1 MEKLLRKTGINQS
14 LRLLLI
20 VASLVFGSSAW
31 GQETTTI
38 FSETFD
44 KFTGTGGND
53 GSWSGSIAS
62 STATTSTDNTGWTF
76 TKGYAAKQCAKFG
89 AKNGLGSAT
98 TPTLIFTGDATLTF
112 RAGAWSGDAK
122 TLNISISNGTL
133 SQATVTLADGAF
145 TKYSISITGV
155 TSNPTI
161 TFAGKQNSKARFFL
175 DDVVITQATTSGG
188 GGETTLTDRELSFG
202 ETTSFDAEVGDDTFS
217 APTLTG
223 VTEGATDGVTYT
235 SSNETVASV
244 NASTGVVTINGMGY
258 AKITASAKADAIY
271 DAGSAS
277 YDIYVYDSG
286 TLEDLKA
293 YITSTTATDI
303 YFNLTTTAVVTGTN
317 TSNAFMEDG
326 SAGIYLYKN
335 GHGLTAG
342 NSFTGK
348 VKATGMLFK
357 DSYELTEFI
366 PANTAGTAD
375 IPVTGRTIQYLTDSE
390 NAGYKKAESMR
401 VKLTGVTVTSDLTNK
416 MCTIKQNGYSTTLY
430 LNQTDWTVT
439 NGTTYNITG
448 YPTIFNGTW
457 EFKVID
463 EADLKATGESK
474 TTATVTFAQE
484 SYSVQTN
491 GEITVS
497 ATTNSTSKIV
507 YSISPEDDNVS
518 IDENTGYIVAGNN
531 AGTYTITATVA
542 ENENFTSASASC
554 PLTVT
559 APAPPSYNV
568 AAPTYYKKITST
580 DELAAGGTYLI
591 VCEDENCAIG
601 SISDKKGQ
609 PTPITYTANN
619 EKGINIISDI
629 AQAAEYLLEKNSDG
643 SFSLKNGTNYLKA
656 KDADLSN
663 ISTVTDNYAKWTVS
677 FNNGNV
683 ELVCKASET
692 RQIIYRAGEYNTFKN
707 YVTENAAN
715 DEYKKVQLYQ
725 KVTDLAIST
734 LTNGYATFV
743 TDVPYAMPKGTC
755 GYAVTVAPHVGVI
768 TKTEAYTEGQPVP
781 AQTALLIGGASGTDY
796 YPAVLKEDVAATYTG
811 ENYMEG
817 KRTEEGYTD
826 TQKGV
831 AVYYYKLALNS
842 ASKPGFYY
850 GAADGAAFQLTK
862 PTTAYLAVPQSI
874 TPVNGYLID
883 FDGEETGISTISPTN
898 GNANG
903 AIYNLNGIRLTQTLR
918 NLPKGVYI
926 VNGKKVIK

>member
-20 VASLVFGSSAW
+20 IASFVFGSSARVW
-31 GQETTTI
+31 AEDTVVDFSAGLPSGWTKTAGTTANTSYGSPSTKCLQLQKTTTI
-38 FSETFD
+38 NSPVYATAFESLKINIARSGGGTTMTLSYQIGKNAAVTIETFSLSSKGKFSEQTVSLPAEAQVEGV
-44 KFTGTGGND
+44 KFILT
-53 GSWSGSIAS
+53 
-62 STATTSTDNTGWTF
+62 
-76 TKGYAAKQCAKFG
+76 
-89 AKNGLGSAT
+89 SAT
-98 TPTLIFTGDATLTF
+98 ASFYVNKITLTP
-112 RAGAWSGDAK
+112 K
-122 TLNISISNGTL
+122 
-133 SQATVTLADGAF
+133 
-145 TKYSISITGV
+145 
-155 TSNPTI
+155 
-161 TFAGKQNSKARFFL
+161 
-175 DDVVITQATTSGG
+175 TTSGG
-188 GGETTLTDRELSFG
+188 GDETTLTDRELSFG
-202 ETTSFDAEVGDDTFS
+202 ATTSFDAEVGDDTFS
-217 APTLTG
+217 EPELTG
-223 VTEGATDGVTYT
+223 ETDGVTYA
-235 SSNETVASV
+235 SDNGDVASV
-244 NASTGVVTINGMGY
+244 DAQTGAVTINGMGH
-258 AKITASAKADAIY
+258 ATITASAEADATY
-271 DAGSAS
+271 KAGSDS
-277 YDIYVYDSG
+277 YDIYVYGKG
-286 TLEDLKA
+286 TIEDLKA
-293 YITSTTATDI
+293 YITSTTPTDI
-303 YFNLTTTAVVTGTN
+303 YFNLTSTAVVTYAATN
-317 TSNAFMEDG
+317 YAYMEDG
-326 SAGIYLYKN
+326 HAGIYIYKSS
-335 GHGLTAG
+335 HGLTAG

-348 VKATGMLFK
+348 VKAKGMLYRQL
-357 DSYELTEFI
+357 YELSDFTF
-366 PANTAGTAD
+366 ANAAGNAD

-401 VKLTGVTVTSDLTNK
+401 VKLTGVTATTSATGTS
-416 MCTIKQNGYSTTLY
+416 CTIEQDGASTTLALY
-430 LNQTDWTVT
+430 NSLSVT
-439 NGTTYNITG
+439 AGGVYDITG
-448 YPTIFNGTW
+448 YPYNNDGTW
-457 EFKVID
+457 EFRVY
-463 EADLKATGESK
+463 EESCLEQKGGK
-474 TTATVTFAQE
+474 TAATVTFAQE
-484 SYSVQTN
+484 SYTVETN
-491 GEITVS
+491 GSITVS
-497 ATTNSTSKIV
+497 ATKNSTSPIV
-507 YSISPEDDNVS
+507 YSISPADGNVE

-542 ENENFTSASASC
+542 ENKNFTSASASC

-643 SFSLKNGTNYLKA
+643 SFSLKNGTNYLKTN
-656 KDADLSN
+656 KADLSN
-663 ISTVTDNYAKWTVS
+663 VATVTEDAAKWTVS

-683 ELVCKASET
+683 ELVCKASDT
-692 RQIIYRAGEYNTFKN
+692 RQIIYRAGTYNSFKN
-707 YVTENAAN
+707 YATSSATT

-743 TDVPYAMPKGTC
+743 TDVPYVMPKGAC

-768 TKTEAYTEGQPVP
+768 TKTEAYTEGSQVP
-781 AQTALLIGGASGTDY
+781 AQTALLIGGAPGTDY
-796 YPAVLKEDVAATYTG
+796 YPAVLKENVTATYSG

-817 KRTEEGYTD
+817 RRTAEGYSNS
-826 TQKGV
+826 QKGV

-883 FDGEETGISTISPTN
+883 FDGEETGISTIAPTN
-898 GNANG
+898 GNADG
-903 AIYNLNGIRLTQTLR
+903 AIYNLNGIRMTQTLR

>member
-20 VASLVFGSSAW
+20 IASFVFGSSAW
-31 GQETTTI
+31 GQTTTTI

-44 KFTGTGGND
+44 KCNGTGGND
-53 GSWSGSIAS
+53 ESWSGSIA
-62 STATTSTDNTGWTF
+62 TATVTTDNKGWTLV
-76 TKGYAAKQCAKFG
+76 KSGGAKQCVKLGSSGNA
-89 AKNGLGSAT
+89 GSAT
-98 TPTLIFTGDATLTF
+98 TPSLSF
-112 RAGAWSGDAK
+112 SGDAK
-122 TLNISISNGTL
+122 LSFKAAPWGTDALGLTLSITNGTL
-133 SQATVTLADGAF
+133 SKTSLKMVKGEWTSFEID
-145 TKYSISITGV
+145 ITGV
-155 TSNPTI
+155 EENSNPKITI
-161 TFAGKQNSKARFFL
+161 AATKRFFL
-175 DDVVITQATTSGG
+175 DEVKVTQTTSSG
-188 GGETTLTDRELSFG
+188 GGETTLTDRNLSFG
-202 ETTSFDAEVGDDTFS
+202 ETKSFDAEVGGTFS
-217 APTLTG
+217 APELKG
-223 VTEGATDGVTYT
+223 VTDGVTYA
-235 SSNETVASV
+235 SDNGDVASV
-244 NASTGVVTINGMGY
+244 DAQTGAVSINGMGH
-258 AKITASAKADAIY
+258 ATITASADADATY
-271 DAGSAS
+271 KAGSAS
-277 YDIYVYDSG
+277 YDIYVYGKG
-286 TLEDLKA
+286 TIEDLKD

-303 YFNLTTTAVVTGTN
+303 YFNLTSTAVVTYAATN
-317 TSNAFMEDG
+317 YAYMEDG
-326 SAGIYLYKN
+326 HAGIYLYKN

-401 VKLTGVTVTSDLTNK
+401 VKLTGVTVTSDLKNK
-416 MCTIKQNGYSTTLY
+416 MCTIEQNGYSTTLY

-448 YPTIFNGTW
+448 YPTIYNGTW

-463 EADLKATGESK
+463 KADLEATGESK
-474 TTATVTFAQE
+474 T
-484 SYSVQTN
+484 
-491 GEITVS
+491 
-497 ATTNSTSKIV
+497 
-507 YSISPEDDNVS
+507 
-518 IDENTGYIVAGNN
+518 
-531 AGTYTITATVA
+531 
-542 ENENFTSASASC
+542 
-554 PLTVT
+554 
-559 APAPPSYNV
+559 

-643 SFSLKNGTNYLKA
+643 SFSLKNGTNYLKTN
-656 KDADLSN
+656 KDDLSN
-663 ISTVTDNYAKWTVS
+663 VATVTEDAAKWTVS

-683 ELVCKASET
+683 ELVCKASDT
-692 RQIIYRAGEYNTFKN
+692 RQIIYRAGTYKSFKN
-707 YVTENAAN
+707 YVTSSATT

-743 TDVPYAMPKGTC
+743 TDVPYVMPKGAC

-768 TKTEAYTEGQPVP
+768 TKTEAYTEGSQVP
-781 AQTALLIGGASGTDY
+781 AQTALLIGGASGTNY
-796 YPAVLKEDVAATYTG
+796 YPAVLKEDVAATYSG

-817 KRTEEGYTD
+817 KRTADGYTD
-826 TQKGV
+826 SQRGV
-831 AVYYYKLALNS
+831 DVYYYKLALNS
-842 ASKPGFYY
+842 KSKPGFYY
-850 GAADGAAFQLTK
+850 GATGGAAFKLTK
-862 PTTAYLAVPQSI
+862 PTTAYLAVPKSN
-874 TPVNGYLID
+874 TSVNGYLID
-883 FDGEETGISTISPTN
+883 FEGEETGISTIAPTN
-898 GNANG
+898 GNADG
-903 AIYNLNGIRLTQTLR
+903 AIYNLNGIRMTQTLR

>member
-20 VASLVFGSSAW
+20 IASLVFGSSAW
-31 GQETTTI
+31 GQTTTTI

-366 PANTAGTAD
+366 PVNTAGTAD

-448 YPTIFNGTW
+448 YPTIYNGTW

-542 ENENFTSASASC
+542 ENNDYTSASATC
-554 PLTVT
+554 VLTVT
-559 APAPPSYNV
+559 APSFNI

-580 DELAAGGTYLI
+580 DELVLGTQYIIANIEQGKGLPASGTI
-591 VCEDENCAIG
+591 TTVATISEENKENITDNTLVKSEYVADFAVLTLQKDENDNYVLINEE
-601 SISDKKGQ
+601 GQ
-609 PTPITYTANN
+609 
-619 EKGINIISDI
+619 
-629 AQAAEYLLEKNSDG
+629 YLTG
-643 SFSLKNGTNYLKA
+643 ANGTDLYW
-656 KDADLSN
+656 KDRKLNFSTWN
-663 ISTVTDNYAKWTVS
+663 ISFDKSGNALIETTVAPDPKRNIMINSNSIKYYAS
-677 FNNGNV
+677 
-683 ELVCKASET
+683 S
-692 RQIIYRAGEYNTFKN
+692 
-707 YVTENAAN
+707 N
-715 DEYKKVQLYQ
+715 DYTKVQLYQ

-743 TDVPYAMPKGTC
+743 TDVPYVMPKGAC

-768 TKTEAYTEGQPVP
+768 DKTEAYTEGSQVP
-781 AQTALLIGGASGTDY
+781 AQTALLIGGALGTNY
-796 YPAVLKEDVAATYTG
+796 YPAVLKENVAASYTG

-817 KRTEEGYTD
+817 KRTADGYTD
-826 TQKGV
+826 SQRGGD
-831 AVYYYKLALNS
+831 VYYYKLALNDE
-842 ASKPGFYY
+842 SKPGFYY
-850 GAADGAAFQLTK
+850 GEEGGAAFQLTK

-883 FDGEETGISTISPTN
+883 FDGEETGISTIAPTN

-903 AIYNLNGIRLTQTLR
+903 AIYNLNGIRMTQTLR

>member
-20 VASLVFGSSAW
+20 VASFVFGSSAW

-98 TPTLIFTGDATLTF
+98 TPTLNFTGDATLTF

-122 TLNISISNGTL
+122 TLNISITSGTL

-161 TFAGKQNSKARFFL
+161 SFAGKQNSKARFFL

-188 GGETTLTDRELSFG
+188 G
-202 ETTSFDAEVGDDTFS
+202 
-217 APTLTG
+217 
-223 VTEGATDGVTYT
+223 
-235 SSNETVASV
+235 
-244 NASTGVVTINGMGY
+244 
-258 AKITASAKADAIY
+258 
-271 DAGSAS
+271 
-277 YDIYVYDSG
+277 
-286 TLEDLKA
+286 
-293 YITSTTATDI
+293 
-303 YFNLTTTAVVTGTN
+303 
-317 TSNAFMEDG
+317 
-326 SAGIYLYKN
+326 
-335 GHGLTAG
+335 
-342 NSFTGK
+342 
-348 VKATGMLFK
+348 
-357 DSYELTEFI
+357 
-366 PANTAGTAD
+366 
-375 IPVTGRTIQYLTDSE
+375 
-390 NAGYKKAESMR
+390 
-401 VKLTGVTVTSDLTNK
+401 
-416 MCTIKQNGYSTTLY
+416 
-430 LNQTDWTVT
+430 
-439 NGTTYNITG
+439 
-448 YPTIFNGTW
+448 
-457 EFKVID
+457 
-463 EADLKATGESK
+463 SK
-474 TTATVTFAQE
+474 TAATVTFE
-484 SYSVQTN
+484 KEIYSVQTN
-491 GEITVS
+491 GNITVS
-497 ATTNSTSKIV
+497 ATTNSSSPIV
-507 YSISPEDDNVS
+507 YSISPADGNVS
-518 IDENTGYIVAGNN
+518 IDENTGKIVAGTT
-531 AGTYTITATVA
+531 AGTYTITASVA
-542 ENENFTSASASC
+542 ENENFTSASATC

-559 APAPPSYNV
+559 APAPPSYIV

-643 SFSLKNGTNYLKA
+643 SFSLKNGTNYLKTN
-656 KDADLSN
+656 KADLSN
-663 ISTVTDNYAKWTVS
+663 VATVTEDAAKWTVS

-683 ELVCKASET
+683 ELVCKASDT
-692 RQIIYRAGEYNTFKN
+692 RQIIYRAGTYNSFKN
-707 YVTENAAN
+707 YATSSATT

-743 TDVPYAMPKGTC
+743 TDVPYVMPKGAC

-768 TKTEAYTEGQPVP
+768 TKTEAYTEGSQVP
-781 AQTALLIGGASGTDY
+781 AQTALLIGGAPGTDY
-796 YPAVLKEDVAATYTG
+796 YPAVLKEDVTATYSG

-817 KRTEEGYTD
+817 RRTAEGYSNS
-826 TQKGV
+826 QKGV
-831 AVYYYKLALNS
+831 AVFYYKLALNS

-883 FDGEETGISTISPTN
+883 FDGEETGISTIAPTN
-898 GNANG
+898 GNADG
-903 AIYNLNGIRLTQTLR
+903 AIYNLNGIRMTQTLR